1 MKRIILILI
10 AALLCTSCTALP
22 AEERAFAVALA
33 VDGGPGAWRVWARI
47 PTYQSGGGYAT
58 VQGEG
63 DTLEGALAALDAAAP
78 QQLHPGQLRLIVFT
92 RQLAQSEALP
102 MAIAALA
109 ARQDLRMDA
118 ALAVTEDDPAA
129 LMDAMTPASGSRLSK
144 SLDTQMEARIAQ
156 GVLIPAPLSV
166 VCRMGERQSPVLMGA
181 QLREGSVELSG
192 CWPVGTDGRAGEPL
206 SPEDTQ
212 LLALLLGTM
221 KRGALT
227 LPGGAGTVH
236 LTDASADAELSL
248 PTMQSAAVRLTLQG
262 SASPQTGDGLS
273 QSVATAVLNLLKRL
287 SAGGC
292 DALGLGRQAIVHA
305 ENMAHWHEMAWP
317 EKYRDLTW
325 TVSVGAEM

>member
-1 MKRIILILI
+1 MKRIIVFLLT
-10 AALLCTSCTALP
+10 ALFCTSCAALP

-63 DTLEGALAALDAAAP
+63 DTLDGALAALDASAP

-92 RQLAQSEALP
+92 RQLAQSEALK
-102 MAIAALA
+102 MAISALA

-181 QLREGSVELSG
+181 QLQDGAVALSG
-192 CWPVGTDGRAGEPL
+192 CWPVGADGRAGEPL

-221 KRGALT
+221 TRGALT

-273 QSVATAVLNLLKRL
+273 QGVATAVLNLLKRL

-292 DALGLGRQAIVHA
+292 DALGLGREAIVHA
-305 ENMAHWHEMAWP
+305 EDMAHWHEMAWP

-325 TVSVGAEM
+325 TVSVGAEV